1 MIRNNLCPQDYCD
14 MIIQYISNNR
24 RFTKSKTVDY
34 CIKNTKILD
43 NGDYEKIIELVQ
55 KVLDSLCD
63 AGFVSKC
70 GENYKEVK
78 NVKKFNGTIFDDV
91 RPMRKFSKKEIVRLN
106 EIDKNTNN
114 LDCNI

>member
-1 MIRNNLCPQDYCD
+1 MIRNNLCPQVQCD
-14 MIIQYISNNR
+14 MISQYISNNR

-43 NGDYEKIIELVQ
+43 NGDYEKLIELVQ

-91 RPMRKFSKKEIVRLN
+91 RQMRRFSKKEIVRLN

-114 LDCNI
+114 LVCNI